1 MSSTCI
7 YKEFA
12 IRIPAEEAG
21 QPDDQFIL
29 ISLVGSSNS
38 YDWSGRRSRRWTIS
52 GMGSREDIVAYA
64 IYYAG
69 GFERSGTCFGNFG
82 KSGAITPDAYIAK
95 VRRMMDRALEL
106 DSNFCVLYGNMLLQV
121 KAASGE
127 INKALIQKVLQE
139 AAESSEP
146 DRKYAMHLLV
156 AGPKY

>member
-12 IRIPAEEAG
+12 VRIPAEQAG

-38 YDWSGRRSRRWTIS
+38 YDWSGRRSRRWSITA
-52 GMGSREDIVAYA
+52 MGSRETIVAYA

-69 GFERSGTCFGNFG
+69 GFGRSGTCFGNFG

-95 VRRMMDRALEL
+95 VRRMMDRATEL
-106 DSNFCVLYGNMLLQV
+106 DANFCVFYGNLLLRI
-121 KAASGE
+121 KASSGE
-127 INKALIQKVLQE
+127 ISQALIQTTLQA
-139 AAESSEP
+139 AAESSGP
-146 DRKYAMHLLV
+146 YRNYAMHLLV
-156 AGPKY
+156 DGAAY